1 MNKII
6 LKNSVK
12 EIKKSYRR
20 FLSLLLISMLGVGF
34 FAGVKAT
41 TPDMQKTI
49 DAYFDK
55 EKLFDVKVV
64 STLGLTD
71 EDVEKVKEIDG
82 ISEVYG
88 TYSKDVFV
96 NIDDVDIVVKV
107 IELTNNINNVK
118 LIEGRLPQGK
128 NECVVEHQMV
138 ERENVKIGDTITI
151 KEELG
156 EDEESSFY
164 ERDLVVVGT
173 VDSPLFISNDKGTS
187 NLGSG
192 KLAYYLYSP
201 KENINSDFYTEIYVV
216 AEGAKELNTTSKEYS
231 DYIDDIIDR
240 VDKIKEE
247 RQDARYNSLLGEAT
261 DKLDDAEKELNEK
274 KAEGEKEI
282 ADAEKKIKDGE
293 KELADGQK
301 KLADGK
307 EEAHTEIENA
317 TSKLTVA
324 TQEFEGALKTFNFRK
339 EQAENSFREAESKK
353 AELQNNYNQV
363 MAGLNEVNSQYN
375 QVVAGLA
382 NPLLP
387 AEQKAVLEGTKA
399 VLEGKKQELNETA
412 SQIQA
417 GITQIDMS
425 VESGRLEL
433 TNGENAIAQAQAEI
447 SNGWNELNSKKAEAE
462 AEFAKAEK
470 EIADANKKLSEG
482 KQELE
487 DAKREFNEKIA
498 DAENKLLDARQKL
511 ADIEEAKWYIW
522 DRSSNSGYD
531 SYVSDAQNI
540 EKLGNVFPIL
550 FFVIAILISLTS
562 MTRMVEEQRIEL
574 GTMKALRVFK
584 YQYLCK
590 IRYICTSCYCYR

>member
-164 ERDLVVVGT
+164 ERELIVVGT

-216 AEGAKELNTTSKEYS
+216 AEGAEELNTTSKEYS

-247 RQDARYNSLLGEAT
+247 RQDARYNSLVGEAT

-363 MAGLNEVNSQYN
+363 IAGLSEVNSQYN

-417 GITQIDMS
+417 GITQIDTS
-425 VESGRLEL
+425 IESGRLEL

-447 SNGWNELNSKKAEAE
+447 SNGWNELNSKKAEVE

-487 DAKREFNEKIA
+487 DAKREFDEKIT

-562 MTRMVEEQRIEL
+562 MARMVEEQRIEL

>member
-247 RQDARYNSLLGEAT
+247 RQDARYNSLVGEAT

-274 KAEGEKEI
+274 KTEGEKEI

-363 MAGLNEVNSQYN
+363 IAGLSEVNSQYN

-447 SNGWNELNSKKAEAE
+447 SNGWNELNSKKAEVE